1 MLRTPA
7 PLIGALGVTMSKT
20 PDISEILSDPLS
32 GVTRNERRNLIAAS
46 FVVALMSITH
56 AYPKEFVSLGI
67 KIETSDLHYFV
78 WGAIAVV
85 TYFMVAFV
93 IYGLG
98 DYMRA
103 GALKY
108 EYDKAVYLAG
118 ENWGEDDQA
127 ELDEMHLS
135 IRSIDWVY
143 VYGKYFLSVRAF
155 FEFIFP
161 LCCGVTAIWLSAGA
175 LRDT

>member
-1 MLRTPA
+1 MP
-7 PLIGALGVTMSKT
+7 K
-20 PDISEILSDPLS
+20 DHNISEILGDPLS

-85 TYFMVAFV
+85 IYFMAAFV
-93 IYGLG
+93 VYGVG
-98 DYMRA
+98 DYMRTR
-103 GALKY
+103 ALQY
-108 EYDKAVYLAG
+108 EYDKAVHIAG
-118 ENWGEDDQA
+118 ENWDEDDQA
-127 ELDEMHLS
+127 ELDEMHRS
-135 IRSIDWVY
+135 VRSIDWVY

-161 LCCGVTAIWLSAGA
+161 LCCGVTAIWLSVGV